1 MLARIHAGVEIV
13 LFWLAGAALVAM
25 MALVSAD
32 VIARYI
38 FNAPLTFQF
47 ELTTN
52 YLMVMVATLAL
63 PWCSRRG
70 AFIRLSVI
78 GRFLSVRGRNL
89 LYAFNA
95 VLAAAV
101 LLAIA
106 WFAGVRTFDKY
117 MGGDAT
123 FGVIDWPVWLSL
135 IWVPI
140 GCAMLSL
147 RLIVDGLIRVV
158 HIGEEH
164 GVADE
169 RELEMRDIG
178 ADS

>member
-1 MLARIHAGVEIV
+1 MLARIHAGVEMA
-13 LFWLAGAALVAM
+13 LFWLACAALIAM

-70 AFIRLSVI
+70 ALIRLSVI

-89 LYAFNA
+89 LHAFNA

-106 WFAGVRTFDKY
+106 WFSGVRTLDKY
-117 MGGDAT
+117 VGGDAI

-135 IWVPI
+135 IWVPL
-140 GCAMLSL
+140 GCAMLAL
-147 RLIVDGLIRVV
+147 RLLIDALVRVV
-158 HIGEEH
+158 RFDQAHEVSDQREIG
-164 GVADE
+164 G
-169 RELEMRDIG
+169 RDVG

>member
-1 MLARIHAGVEIV
+1 MLARIHAGVEIA

-25 MALVSAD
+25 MVLVSAD
-32 VIARYI
+32 VIARYV

-78 GRFLSVRGRNL
+78 GRFLGVRGRNV

-95 VLAAAV
+95 LLAAAV

-106 WFAGVRTFDKY
+106 WFSGARTLDKY
-117 MGGDAT
+117 LGGDAM

-135 IWVPI
+135 VWVPI
-140 GCAMLSL
+140 GCAMLAL
-147 RLIVDGLIRVV
+147 RLVVDGLVRIVELD
-158 HIGEEH
+158 EEH
-164 GVADE
+164 EVADE